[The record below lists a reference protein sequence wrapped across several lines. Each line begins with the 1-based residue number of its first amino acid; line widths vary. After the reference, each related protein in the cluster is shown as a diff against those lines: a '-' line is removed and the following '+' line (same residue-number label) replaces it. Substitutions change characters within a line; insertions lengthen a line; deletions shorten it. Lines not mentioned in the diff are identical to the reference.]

1 MKTYKVKTSFYSILG
16 FFIILMT
23 SSCED
28 ELVEQPFS
36 FIAKENFYQNE
47 DDAQAAIVG
56 IYSGLTSN
64 DLYGRWYY
72 DLVLLTDDQV
82 TIHRNPLFIQMDDFN
97 YTSDHPYIK
106 SLWTGIYGVIKYA
119 NVAINRIPEIEMDES
134 VKITLTAEARMI
146 RALMYFNLVRLWGEV
161 PFTTEEVASEES
173 ANIPK
178 GSLDEIYNSI
188 IGDLEYAEINLP
200 ITRTSSEFGRVTK
213 GGAKTL
219 LTDVL
224 LTMENWDAAA
234 KKAKEVIDG
243 GQYSLLANFSDVFGV
258 DNETNK
264 EIILPVIF
272 DGTTVGNWMASFA
285 HAGGN
290 DNAMCFNGAQVW
302 QVDES
307 SDMWLNWN
315 DDDPRKGYTIY
326 EDFVTRSGSIK
337 SVYDTSRPY
346 PAFGKWNAPDET
358 TTSGCPLNPILYR
371 YADVLLMYAEALSQA
386 NSGPNA
392 VAYDAIN
399 RVRRRA
405 YGQPLDQISVYDIPL
420 GLDAQ
425 AFREA
430 VIEERSKEFVVEGKR
445 LFDLMRTNQFPQKV
459 TDLGKN
465 INPSAKLFPIPIAE
479 IEANTNLSASDQ
491 NEGY

>member
-1 MKTYKVKTSFYSILG
+1 MKTFKVKTSFYSILG
-16 FFIILMT
+16 IFIILMT

-36 FIAKENFYQNE
+36 FIAKENFYQNA
-47 DDAQAAIVG
+47 DDAQAAIIG
-56 IYSGLTSN
+56 IYSGLTTY
-64 DLYGRWYY
+64 DLYGRYYY
-72 DLVLLTDDQV
+72 DILLLTDDQV

-97 YTSDHPYIK
+97 YTSDHPYINY
-106 SLWTGIYGVIKYA
+106 LWRGSYSVVKYA
-119 NVAINRIPEIEMDES
+119 NVAINRIPEIEMDETI
-134 VKITLTAEARMI
+134 KTNLIAEARMI

-161 PFTTEEVASEES
+161 PFTTQEVQDELS
-173 ANIPK
+173 ANISK
-178 GSLDEIYNSI
+178 GSISEIYTAI
-188 IGDLEYAEINLP
+188 IADLEYAEINLP
-200 ITRTSSEFGRVTK
+200 PTRPSSEFGRVTK

-224 LTMENWDAAA
+224 LTMGNWDAAA
-234 KKAKEVIDG
+234 NKAKEIIDG
-243 GQYSLLANFSDVFGV
+243 GQYSLLANYKDVFGV
-258 DNETNK
+258 NNETNN
-264 EIILPVIF
+264 EIILSVVF

-307 SDMWLNWN
+307 SDMWLNW
-315 DDDPRKGYTIY
+315 DDNDPRKQFTLY
-326 EDFVTRSGSIK
+326 ENFTTKDGSIK
-337 SVYDTSRPY
+337 SVYETSRPY

-392 VAYDAIN
+392 AAYDAVN
-399 RVRRRA
+399 KVRRRG
-405 YGQPLDQISVYDIPL
+405 YGQPINQVSEFDIPL

-425 AFREA
+425 AFRE
-430 VIEERSKEFVVEGKR
+430 VVLEERGNEFVVEGKR

-459 TDLGKN
+459 IDLGKN

-479 IEANTNLSASDQ
+479 IEANTSLSASDQ